1 MYGMTLEE
9 IETNVKTKWD
19 CLNYGGEWINKDN
32 NYDTVLNSMTT
43 LVGVQSTEGWVQVM
57 WDSVDATKP
66 DFMPIQGNG

>member
-43 LVGVQSTEGWVQVM
+43 LVGVQSTEGWV
-57 WDSVDATKP
+57 
-66 DFMPIQGNG
+66 